1 LNSLCKEL
9 EFNKNER
16 KEKSK
21 TEKKEEEKGEK
32 NGGWVKGRE
41 GGWKEKGKKT
51 KKMEKYF
58 YKTLYVSGLI
68 LNTLHI

>member
-1 LNSLCKEL
+1 MNSLCKEL

-32 NGGWVKGRE
+32 IIT
-41 GGWKEKGKKT
+41 KGK
-51 KKMEKYF
+51 MLPRAAIE
-58 YKTLYVSGLI
+58 
-68 LNTLHI
+68 